1 MITPK
6 KSWLAAGALIVGA
19 ALALSACSSGNPLS
33 NGTGNT
39 SAPKTTITVG
49 SANFTENVI
58 LADIYGQ
65 ALSANGFDVKYKLNI
80 GAREA
85 YVPALKSGEIDL
97 IPEYSGNLMTY
108 FKKDATANTA
118 SDVLTALKAAM
129 PTGLAVLEPSKAED
143 KDSLNVTAEYA
154 AKNHLKSIADL
165 KNVGTFTLGSTP
177 EFLTRPQGM
186 AGLARVYGITGIKF
200 TAISDGGGPATLKA
214 LLDNTIQ
221 LADIYSTTP
230 SILAN
235 KLVTLED
242 PKHLFVA
249 QQVLPL
255 VSSSKNSSK
264 LAAVLKKVSAALQ
277 TQDLLELNTRVSGA
291 SKTDPA
297 QAAKDWLAK
306 AKLF

>member
-1 MITPK
+1 
-6 KSWLAAGALIVGA
+6 
-19 ALALSACSSGNPLS
+19 
-33 NGTGNT
+33 
-39 SAPKTTITVG
+39 
-49 SANFTENVI
+49 
-58 LADIYGQ
+58 
-65 ALSANGFDVKYKLNI
+65 
-80 GAREA
+80 
-85 YVPALKSGEIDL
+85 
-97 IPEYSGNLMTY
+97 
-108 FKKDATANTA
+108 
-118 SDVLTALKAAM
+118 
-129 PTGLAVLEPSKAED
+129 
-143 KDSLNVTAEYA
+143 
-154 AKNHLKSIADL
+154 
-165 KNVGTFTLGSTP
+165 
-177 EFLTRPQGM
+177 M